1 MASIPSARFRPP
13 SSAAYI
19 DRESSKFLR
28 KVPAYLPQ
36 PQFFLLPRLK
46 HVGPSR
52 SPPSPFL
59 CFCHNSTSSGESEEG
74 SSSKDGSSS
83 MSWDS
88 LIEGVVRGA
97 AKRWDEVVAAYR
109 NYSSKNG
116 LRVVASEAGKE
127 DIVEEEKKVTAV
139 EENGEDWDWE
149 RWKLHFM
156 EIEEHEKLASV
167 LKSQLNEAIS
177 REDYGGAAKLKLAI
191 TGATKK
197 DIVGAALT
205 IMNRAI
211 EEERY
216 NDAAFI
222 RDHVGAGLVGWW
234 AGISEDGTDPYGR
247 IICITPEYGRYVAR
261 SYSPRQLASGKVGFP
276 LFEIFFINT
285 DGDYRQQVVY
295 FQKAEGSE
303 DLTSNCEEKPGFNS
317 LNSYEGLKG
326 ENSLQAQD
334 IKTVEG
340 RDDDLNMMDGIS
352 IIQNVLRDLI
362 PGSKVRVLKLVS
374 PGKVDRGIIAKVVEQ
389 IMEEEEEED
398 GGDEDSSDEEL
409 ESAESDDL
417 NPDIEEIEMGAG
429 DSTSAQEEKSE
440 LSFKVIIGDL
450 TPKSSA
456 DVLPTNL
463 VRVPAKLEKRDNSSF
478 SITLGQDAIQNKTE
492 RKKQA
497 SKRKAFATKNADLLS
512 SELAKIIPDKNGIR
526 LKVLKDLQ
534 ELIKYSVNSRQN
546 YHSLFEKTL
555 FSQIEIPSTSDTL
568 SGLYIGSH
576 GMYTSNVLH
585 LKRKYGQWQEDSTS
599 EKYVD
604 LEFFEYVEAIKLTG
618 DPSVP
623 AGQVAFRAKLGKQNQ
638 LPHKGIIPEE
648 FGVIA
653 RYKGQGRLANPGF
666 QNPRWVDGELVIF
679 DGKYIR
685 GGPVIGFVY
694 LAPQSHFLFFN
705 RLSLPA

>member
-1 MASIPSARFRPP
+1 MASIPSARFPPP

-19 DRESSKFLR
+19 DHESSKFLR
-28 KVPAYLPQ
+28 KVPVYLPQ
-36 PQFFLLPRLK
+36 PQLLLLPRLK

-59 CFCHNSTSSGESEEG
+59 CFCHNSPSSGENEEG
-74 SSSKDGSSS
+74 SSSKDGSSFVR
-83 MSWDS
+83 WDS

-97 AKRWDEVVAAYR
+97 AKRWDELVAAYR
-109 NYSSKNG
+109 NSSSKNG

-127 DIVEEEKKVTAV
+127 DIVVEEKKVTVV

-149 RWKLHFM
+149 RWKQHFM
-156 EIEEHEKLASV
+156 EIEEHEKLVSV
-167 LKSQLNEAIS
+167 LKSQLNEAIL
-177 REDYGGAAKLKLAI
+177 REDYGEAAKLKLAI
-191 TGATKK
+191 TGATRK

-205 IMNRAI
+205 SMNRAI

-216 NDAAFI
+216 SDAAFI

-234 AGISEDGTDPYGR
+234 AGISEDGADPYGR

-261 SYSPRQLASGKVGFP
+261 SYSPRQLASGKAGFP
-276 LFEIFFINT
+276 LFEIFFIDT

-295 FQKAEGSE
+295 FQKAVGSE

-326 ENSLQAQD
+326 ENNIQAQD

-352 IIQNVLRDLI
+352 IIQNVIRDLI

-374 PGKVDRGIIAKVVEQ
+374 PGKVNRDIIAKVVEQ
-389 IMEEEEEED
+389 IMEEEDD
-398 GGDEDSSDEEL
+398 GEEDSSDEEL
-409 ESAESDDL
+409 ESVESDDL
-417 NPDIEEIEMGAG
+417 NAENDIEEIEMGAG
-429 DSTSAQEEKSE
+429 DSTSTQEEKSE
-440 LSFKVIIGDL
+440 LSFKVIIGDV
-450 TPKSSA
+450 TPKSFA

-497 SKRKAFATKNADLLS
+497 SKRKALATKNADLLS
-512 SELAKIIPDKNGIR
+512 SDLAKIIPDKDGMR
-526 LKVLKDLQ
+526 LRVLKDLQ
-534 ELIKYSVNSRQN
+534 ELINYSINNRQN
-546 YHSLFEKTL
+546 YHSLFETTL
-555 FSQIEIPSTSDTL
+555 FSQIEIPTTSDTL

-576 GMYTSNVLH
+576 GMYSSNVLH
-585 LKRKYGQWQEDSTS
+585 LKRKFGQWQEDGTS
-599 EKYVD
+599 DKYVD
-604 LEFFEYVEAIKLTG
+604 LEFYEYVEAFKLTG